1 MQDKIFTIY
10 KNRSFNGQQASEPE
24 TYSINELIE
33 MSPNASQIFK
43 TIGHNQN
50 QFFQVKTTALNEDE

>member
-10 KNRSFNGQQASEPE
+10 KNRSFNGQLASEPE

-33 MSPNASQIFK
+33 MSPSATHIFK
-43 TIGHNQN
+43 IIGNNQN